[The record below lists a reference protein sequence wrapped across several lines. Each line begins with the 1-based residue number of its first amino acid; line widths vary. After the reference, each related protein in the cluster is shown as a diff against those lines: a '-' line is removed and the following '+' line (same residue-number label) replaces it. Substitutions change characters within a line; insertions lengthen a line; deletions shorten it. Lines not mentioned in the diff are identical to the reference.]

1 MHKTAYFSLQ
11 FASLVPIRC
20 LETKE
25 TRYCT
30 TLLSFVELIFE
41 DVNTWLRINGDRNE
55 LLGDERGK
63 RETKNPLPQSF
74 KKLIDTVKQ

>member
-11 FASLVPIRC
+11 FAFLVPIKR

-30 TLLSFVELIFE
+30 ALLAFVELILE
-41 DVNTWLRINGDRNE
+41 AVNTWLRINGDRNK

-63 RETKNPLPQSF
+63 RETKNPLLQSF
-74 KKLIDTVKQ
+74 KKLVDTVEQ